1 VSDPND
7 PNPKKPAFHFQL
19 PPQFQL
25 ALGVALKEV
34 GKIGAKALA
43 SGVKSVTGD
52 VRRAVREADGYLK
65 GVEERAK
72 KRSEDPNEEEE

>member
-1 VSDPND
+1 MSEEK
-7 PNPKKPAFHFQL
+7 PKPSFHFQL

-43 SGVKSVTGD
+43 SGVKSVTSD
-52 VRRAVREADGYLK
+52 VRRAVKDADSYLK
-65 GVEERAK
+65 GVEERAA
-72 KRSEDPNEEEE
+72 KRSEDEEDEKTHG